1 MNRKLILSALL
12 LSVFADCNAAI
23 GTITQQE
30 NTPPSIQRSKTTIT
44 GSKGTGVEMQ
54 DEVKTAR
61 GKAGITF
68 ADNTQ
73 VQVNENSRLVID
85 DFVYDPKK
93 GSGQLALNM
102 ASGTVR
108 YASGAIAK
116 NNPSKVAINTP
127 TATIAVRGTDF
138 TATVDELGASTI
150 ILLPSC
156 PPNWQD
162 IERDCKT
169 GAIDVIT
176 DAGIVSLTRP
186 FQATK
191 VETRGVMP
199 TKPVTLNLSLDAINN
214 MLIIAP
220 PRELRPEVT
229 TTKIQVRGAL
239 DVDFLKET
247 GLTNALDL
255 QQKEVFKDK
264 LSTNLLNQD
273 FLANILDIINAQ
285 VIQRK
290 SSTANAFLA
299 RDRIEGSVDQVFP
312 DHSGHRHFSLKI
324 GPGINDH
331 IEVIYNLSFGHL
343 PTPTI
348 GMSAEACG
356 DYITSI
362 AQTGS
367 YPPSPDGGIIHWVH
381 RSPSGHEPGY
391 VILNGIKY

>member
-1 MNRKLILSALL
+1 MYKEISSCKLILSALL
-12 LSVFADCNAAI
+12 LSIYTNCDAAI

-44 GSKGTGVEMQ
+44 GAKGTGVEMQ

-68 ADNTQ
+68 QDNTQ

-93 GSGQLALNM
+93 STGKLALNM

-116 NNPSKVAINTP
+116 NDPSRVAINTP

-156 PPNWQD
+156 PFGWRD

-169 GAIDVIT
+169 GAIDVIN
-176 DAGIVSLTRP
+176 DAGVVSLNKP

-191 VETRGVMP
+191 VDTRGTLP
-199 TKPVTLNLSLDAINN
+199 TRPTIINLSIDAINN
-214 MLIIAP
+214 MLIVAP
-220 PRELRPEVT
+220 PREFKNDT
-229 TTKIQVRGAL
+229 TTTRIQMKGAL

-247 GLTNALDL
+247 GLTNALDA
-255 QQKEVFKDK
+255 QQKDLYQDK

-285 VIQRK
+285 
-290 SSTANAFLA
+290 LA
-299 RDRIEGSVDQVFP
+299 AQLNLLNTQKGGLLP
-312 DHSGHRHFSLKI
+312 DY
-324 GPGINDH
+324 
-331 IEVIYNLSFGHL
+331 V
-343 PTPTI
+343 
-348 GMSAEACG
+348 A
-356 DYITSI
+356 TS
-362 AQTGS
+362 
-367 YPPSPDGGIIHWVH
+367 GIIAEVDDTSVTLS
-381 RSPSGHEPGY
+381 RNDGSNTQSITVPKNQNSTIYQIQGVLEFKNRVNTGGTTT
-391 VILNGIKY
+391 ITLKQN